1 MDTKQ
6 LPHNQSHRQLN
17 IQFLLPLKNCFHCFV
32 YHAPLTFDMKQGA
45 CCLYVS
51 LSVCEREGDNYTQ
64 NRQRGIYC
72 FSLIS
77 FFCFTEQHHVYNI
90 LFNSFSDPINAP
102 SSEMTNTSSILHCF
116 FVIRLC
122 NSGSFDFP
130 FE

>member
-17 IQFLLPLKNCFHCFV
+17 TLFLLPLEDYFNCFV
-32 YHAPLTFDMKQGA
+32 YHAHWLLAWDKM
-45 CCLYVS
+45 LVVS
-51 LSVCEREGDNYTQ
+51 LYLYVCEREMITHNMGKK
-64 NRQRGIYC
+64 GIYC

-77 FFCFTEQHHVYNI
+77 YFCFTGQHHVCNI
-90 LFNSFSDPINAP
+90 LFNSFSDPISAP